1 MDIVHDGFGFM
12 LVFGDLAWVP
22 FTYGLQ
28 AAFLVV
34 HPQTLSSL
42 KAAAIIALNG
52 NRLSALFCCSAE
64 KWLKMNNEPFF
75 CLFFGVFLLSGI
87 GYYIFRQSN
96 SQKNQFRRDPTHPS
110 VTSQFVSLRFYLY
123 LLMHSDKVFFFFL
136 LLSSSHQSGEGD
148 RELVNL
154 IQKYRCVLRL
164 PTGLET
170 IATATGKRL
179 LVSGW
184 WGLVRHPN
192 YLGDLLMAL
201 AWSLPCGKTS

>member
-1 MDIVHDGFGFM
+1 MDIVHDGFGLM

-42 KAAAIIALNG
+42 KAAAIITLNG

-64 KWLKMNNEPFF
+64 KWLKMNNEPI
-75 CLFFGVFLLSGI
+75 CCCCFLPSGI

-110 VTSQFVSLRFYLY
+110 VASQFVSLLFYLY
-123 LLMHSDKVFFFFL
+123 LLTHSDKVFFFIDFL
-136 LLSSSHQSGEGD
+136 LTSKWGGRQRVGKSYSEISVCFTTPYRTGDHCHSNREAAAGVRLVGSRSSSQ
-148 RELVNL
+148 
-154 IQKYRCVLRL
+154 L
-164 PTGLET
+164 P
-170 IATATGKRL
+170 
-179 LVSGW
+179 W
-184 WGLVRHPN
+184 WPPHGPRMVP
-192 YLGDLLMAL
+192 
-201 AWSLPCGKTS
+201 SLW

>member
-123 LLMHSDKVFFFFL
+123 LLMHSDKVFFFLIDFL
-136 LLSSSHQSGEGD
+136 LTSKWGGRQRVGKSYSEISVRFTTPYRTGDHCHSNREAAAGVRLVGSRSSSQLPWGPPHGPC
-148 RELVNL
+148 LVPS
-154 IQKYRCVLRL
+154 V
-164 PTGLET
+164 
-170 IATATGKRL
+170 
-179 LVSGW
+179 W
-184 WGLVRHPN
+184 
-192 YLGDLLMAL
+192 
-201 AWSLPCGKTS
+201 